1 MDIGKMSIMSH
12 GLGLAGR
19 DIVMRVYIL
28 LPTSMTSKSLNS
40 MS

>member
-19 DIVMRVYIL
+19 DIIGVYIL

-40 MS
+40 TS